1 MPSASKGATS
11 RRRQSAGAVIGVGF
25 EKGKA
30 KQSKRALVLSFGN
43 EVAPGG
49 FHPLRPNQNARSG
62 RSGGGIRQPAAETS
76 MEKDLT
82 DDHVVLYAEFRKSR
96 GTPTPGVVQQFDQIT
111 RDMLNQA
118 RSTHVVATMIRAEL
132 GLPERP

>member
-1 MPSASKGATS
+1 MQL
-11 RRRQSAGAVIGVGF
+11 RGVGNPPALLQGLVLKK
-25 EKGKA
+25 E

-49 FHPLRPNQNARSG
+49 FHPLRPDQNARSG

-111 RDMLNQA
+111 RDMLTQA
-118 RSTHVVATMIRAEL
+118 RSTQVVATLIRAEL
-132 GLPERP
+132 GLPELG